1 METILAMENALL
13 LHVAEEKTGNSEK
26 EPENGQNGQASCQYG
41 HEKTVLM
48 AIGEA
53 DPYRDGSQERN
64 IGG

>member
-1 METILAMENALL
+1 MENAFL

-26 EPENGQNGQASCQYG
+26 EPENGQNGQTSCQYG
-41 HEKTVLM
+41 HEETVLM

-53 DPYRDGSQERN
+53 DPYGDGSQERD